1 MHRSR
6 IYDAQGS
13 WGLEDRPKDLR
24 ASDAMMVS
32 EEMQWKILRMMQGL
46 TLRG

>member
-6 IYDAQGS
+6 IYAVQES

-24 ASDAMMVS
+24 ASDAMMAS
-32 EEMQWKILRMMQGL
+32 EEMQWKISTMTQGL
-46 TLRG
+46 TLKD